1 MQDAATAGV
10 TRGRLR
16 RSDLDTPFRG
26 VRNAEPLAPLTDDD
40 VYERQAKARRIRA
53 TLYTPRLGANQFFSH
68 ESAVALMGAPLPL
81 ATHRGRAV
89 DGMTLDVH
97 VSTVGTGALVRAGGV
112 AAHRAH
118 PASRTFTGRGGVRV
132 ATPATAWA
140 QLGAWEVLD
149 LVALGDHLCRVWR
162 DGPGRPHA
170 GRRPLTTRAELRA
183 MMSAGRRTGIQRL
196 RDAFELIRED
206 SWSPRESKVRCHL
219 VIAGLPEPRLNHDV
233 YDSAGRFIACVD
245 LAYPAERIAIEY
257 QSLLHS
263 DRYAEDVERLAALRD
278 AGWTVIE
285 VSATLFARPAELVAR
300 VRRALG
306 A

>member
-1 MQDAATAGV
+1 MQDAVAAGV
-10 TRGRLR
+10 ARGRLR
-16 RSDLDTPFRG
+16 RSDLETPFRG
-26 VRNAEPLAPLTDDD
+26 VRNAEPLVPLTDDD
-40 VYERQAKARRIRA
+40 VYERQTKERRIRA
-53 TLYTPRLGANQFFSH
+53 KLYAPRLGANQFLSH
-68 ESAVALMGAPLPL
+68 ESAVALLGAPLPL
-81 ATHRGRAV
+81 VTHRGRAV

-97 VSTVGTGALVRAGGV
+97 VSTAGTGALVRARGV
-112 AAHRAH
+112 TAHRAH
-118 PASRTFTGRGGVRV
+118 PKSRTFTAPGGARV

-140 QLGAWEVLD
+140 QLGAWDVLD

-162 DGPGRPHA
+162 DGPGRQDA
-170 GRRPLTTRAELRA
+170 GRRPLTTRAELGA
-183 MMSAGRRTGIQRL
+183 VMSAGRRTGIQHL

-219 VIAGLPEPRLNHDV
+219 VVAGLPEPRLNHDV

-245 LAYPAERIAIEY
+245 LAYPAEKIAIEY

-285 VSATLFARPAELVAR
+285 VSAALFARPTEMVDR